1 MKTSQETIQEP
12 SSTSHWTTEEW
23 KRSRARCTY
32 SRWLY
37 HLGKGESSLFSLAP
51 SHCKSNEPANR
62 GQRRQAPTRCHDLT
76 NHLRIQPAT
85 PPTPVV
91 LLPHHRPNS
100 TTGGSTPIL
109 LFRGCRSNASG
120 NVFASFFSR
129 QTFLSFRDEFKN
141 RITPLDMLS
150 FQICWRSPRV
160 RWVRLLLSLLLFVS
174 VIKFDCF
181 FFF

>member
-85 PPTPVV
+85 PPSPVV

-150 FQICWRSPRV
+150 FQIRC
-160 RWVRLLLSLLLFVS
+160 RLLACTVS
-174 VIKFDCF
+174 TFTFIFTFICQRD
-181 FFF
+181 